1 MLNTSMAKQHHDSA
15 SHRSKHP
22 KGAGKRSYQKAL
34 RQAAKTGTA
43 FYRGKN
49 LTLQQLGGTPAAS
62 PPAKTSKPQRA
73 NLHKDEIRY
82 LSWNAGA
89 LTTAVWEELL
99 SLLATEP
106 FSEVKLVVVQET
118 HWRGSWQFS
127 QSGWHVVSSG
137 THKEQGA
144 GVLIMV
150 HSSLC
155 KAKDIRFN
163 EIMPGRLLHVRIPGE
178 SFSLDIISFYQFVWR
193 SKQTLTQNQEQR
205 KEALA
210 KLSQTIAQLPQ
221 RNTLLVAGDF
231 NTSLKPDKKHVGPCT
246 ISLSRLGQRGT
257 KDLQG
262 LLEKHKL
269 VAANTWSVRKP
280 ATHVQGHSVSQIDF
294 ALLRQTQA
302 RGPGKSCS
310 PCRQF
315 PVAIWREGSRHYP
328 LIGGIAHS
336 RRYSAQPVKNYDQ
349 SAMEYCYR
357 MDPDSLSNYTRA
369 VDLALEGA
377 EPSWALLRQ
386 AMEQA
391 MQREFPKTRN
401 EPRRST
407 DELWTNRRILRSLP
421 EVLLALADL
430 HRQLKQR
437 MVWRT
442 WAAVARQSAAARH
455 AKRRKFEQRQQLID
469 EQLAQAEAKSSKDG
483 SHSVYKV
490 IRSFKTGKPNERV
503 QLRDEQGRF
512 LTMREERQALED
524 YSKDLFGTGE
534 DFQLT
539 GASGSLGITPS
550 EVMDQLRSIK
560 VGKAVPR
567 DCPPIVAWRS
577 LGPAAQQHIAQL
589 LNQETQATSLDPRIT
604 SSSISWLPKP
614 PKKPDKPASLRP
626 IGVIAPE
633 GKVLAGHV
641 RRKLRPTLQAAM
653 SEVTQFGFVPGRGTE
668 EAICKALTH
677 IDEAR
682 DRARHIPRQ
691 AGRGHGG
698 VTLRGSLTFSV
709 DMSKAFDMVDRR
721 RLRESLE
728 LANADPFLIDLVGK
742 LHIQAL
748 YDMTA
753 SDQAFSIATR
763 RGIKQGCK
771 LAPSLFAFATFLL
784 FRRLGA
790 QCDLASLQK
799 ILTMYA
805 DDTLLQMHF
814 DDKLQLQEALQL
826 CDLLL
831 DQLIELGFKVNPEKS
846 ALLLQMHGGS
856 AQNIRQGLL
865 TTKQGEKFV
874 QLPSGRLIALKSQV
888 TYLGIVISY
897 QDYEMKSLRHRL
909 KASKAAL
916 KEVAHAVRNTR
927 AVTEK
932 RRLSIWRITAWAS
945 ATYGLHVVGLTS
957 QGLSLLESHM
967 IYQLRFVLRS
977 YSQET
982 HENNQDFMQ
991 RTGFK
996 TAKLLTLKRLQQ
1008 FIKRQHKPGSDKV
1021 DLLQYYLP
1029 RAEILYDS
1037 LTTLQA
1043 APRPNS
1049 IDQLQQHVCTVCGSL
1064 FSGTGALRR
1073 HSQKHHSGACMFPK
1087 GPRFNPKKHAKAG
1100 APECIACGHQFRSY
1114 FYLRRHVE
1122 ASTCPRVAVLLHD
1135 QGNDEAPATEL
1146 EQLHARVKEAAL
1158 REPGQAAMNPEFQI
1172 WLLESCALCGQALA
1186 GNKAVKQHLNRQ
1198 HPEVMSCVQDIISPR
1213 LQQHKVMMKKGQPC
1227 RYCRT
1232 KVDAPGRHSEQCVP
1246 LLQTHV
1252 LQEAQQQRL
1261 DLTPR
1266 AYVTKTRES
1275 PATSSSRRPPS
1286 LGLSVPVFVLEGFWL
1301 LANRRNHCYANAALQ
1316 ILHWVLPTESVPA
1329 LQEAYRASQLA
1340 RITPEHHILA
1350 AVIRGWSFDGNQHD
1364 SAEFLSAILQNL
1376 PGLQVCS
1383 WETRSPMEAGYV
1395 VDEEGLSPIFLT
1407 APVSDDLQYMIEQ
1420 WSSQLPVR
1428 ALITA
1433 ERVAFLALPRYV
1445 GDGKNNTPIRLQEQL
1460 SLPVFEAEGSVV
1472 TWHPFSLR
1480 AGVIH
1485 LGEVPTS
1492 GHYRSFVS
1500 NATQWFLADDS
1511 HPPAACSLTDPLI
1524 TGNVYMLLL
1533 ELQQA

>member
-1 MLNTSMAKQHHDSA
+1 MSTAKQHHDSA
-15 SHRSKHP
+15 NTRSKHP

-34 RQAAKTGTA
+34 RQAEKNGSAL
-43 FYRGKN
+43 YRGKS
-49 LTLQQLGGTPAAS
+49 LTLQQLGGTPAVL
-62 PPAKTSKPQRA
+62 PPARTSKPQRA
-73 NLHKDEIRY
+73 KPQKDEVRY

-99 SLLATEP
+99 SLLETEP

-127 QSGWHVVSSG
+127 KSGWHVVSSG

-150 HSSLC
+150 HGSLC

-205 KEALA
+205 KDALA

-231 NTSLKPDKKHVGPCT
+231 NTSLNPDKKHVGPCT
-246 ISLSRLGQRGT
+246 IGLSRLGQRGT
-257 KDLQG
+257 KDLQR
-262 LLEKHKL
+262 LLERHKL
-269 VAANTWSVRKP
+269 IAANTWSVRKP
-280 ATHVQGHSVSQIDF
+280 ATHVQGNSVSQIDF
-294 ALLRQTQA
+294 ALLRQSQA

-310 PCRQF
+310 PCRKF

-328 LIGGIAHS
+328 LLGGLVHS

-349 SAMEYCYR
+349 VAMEFCYR
-357 MDPDSLSNYTRA
+357 MDPDSLDSYTRM
-369 VDLALEGA
+369 VDDALQGT

-386 AMEQA
+386 TMEQA
-391 MQREFPKTRN
+391 LQSTFPKKRN
-401 EPRRST
+401 EHRHHAESLWSYRRT
-407 DELWTNRRILRSLP
+407 LRSLP

-437 MVWRT
+437 LVWRT

-455 AKRRKFEQRQQLID
+455 AQRRKFEQRQQLID
-469 EQLAQAEAKSSKDG
+469 EQLAQAEAKSSRDG
-483 SHSVYKV
+483 SHSLYKV
-490 IRSFKTGKPNERV
+490 IRSFKTGKPHERV
-503 QLRDEQGRF
+503 QLRDEHGRF
-512 LTMREERQALED
+512 LTMKEERKVLED
-524 YSKDLFGTGE
+524 YSRDLFGTGL

-539 GASGSLGITPS
+539 GASGSLGITTT

-577 LGPAAQQHIAQL
+577 LGPEAIQHISQL
-589 LNQETQATSLDPRIT
+589 LNKETQADSLDPKIT

-633 GKVLAGHV
+633 GKVLAGHL
-641 RRKLRPTLQAAM
+641 RKRLKPTLQAVM

-677 IDEAR
+677 VDEAR
-682 DRARHIPRQ
+682 ERARHMQRQ

-698 VTLRGSLTFSV
+698 VTLKGSLTFSV

-728 LANADPFLIDLVGK
+728 LADADPFLIDLVGK

-753 SDQAFSIATR
+753 SDQAFSIATQ

-790 QCDLASLQK
+790 KSDIASLQK
-799 ILTMYA
+799 VLTMYA

-814 DDKLQLQEALQL
+814 DDKAQMQEALQL

-831 DQLIELGFKVNPEKS
+831 DQLTELGFKVNPEKS
-846 ALLLQMHGGS
+846 ALLLQLHGGS
-856 AQNIRQGLL
+856 AQPTRQGLI
-865 TTKQGEKFV
+865 TTEQGEKFV
-874 QLPSGRLIALKSQV
+874 QLPSGRLIALRSQV
-888 TYLGIVISY
+888 TYLGIIISY

-909 KASKAAL
+909 QASKAAL
-916 KEVAHAVRNTR
+916 KEVAHAVRNSR

-945 ATYGLHVVGLTS
+945 AMYGLHVVGLTP
-957 QGLSLLESHM
+957 QGLSQLESHM
-967 IYQLRFVLRS
+967 IFQLRFVLRS

-982 HENNQDFMQ
+982 HETNQQFLQ
-991 RTGFK
+991 RNGFK
-996 TAKLLTLKRLQQ
+996 TAKLQVLKRLQQ
-1008 FIKRQHKPGSDKV
+1008 FIKRQSKPGGNKSA
-1021 DLLQYYLP
+1021 LLPFFLP
-1029 RAEILYDS
+1029 RAETLFDSMSS
-1037 LTTLQA
+1037 LTASSKVHTINQ
-1043 APRPNS
+1043 
-1049 IDQLQQHVCTVCGSL
+1049 QQQHVCTECGSL

-1073 HSQKHHSGACMFPK
+1073 HSQKHHAGACLYPK
-1087 GPRFNPKKHAKAG
+1087 GPRFNPKRHAKAG
-1100 APECIACGHQFRSY
+1100 TPECIACGHQFRSY
-1114 FYLRRHVE
+1114 FFLRRHVE
-1122 ASTCPRVAVLLHD
+1122 ASTCPRVSILLQNQD
-1135 QGNDEAPATEL
+1135 DAEEPITEL
-1146 EQLHARVKEAAL
+1146 EQLHERIKVEAL
-1158 REPGQAAMNPEFQI
+1158 RDPGQTAMNPDLQL

-1198 HPEVMSCVQDIISPR
+1198 HPDVMTCVQAKITPK
-1213 LQQHKVMMKKGQPC
+1213 LQQHKVMMKKGQSC

-1252 LQEAQQQRL
+1252 LQEAQRQRL

-1266 AYVTKTRES
+1266 AYEGKSRAPST
-1275 PATSSSRRPPS
+1275 TSRPRRAPQI
-1286 LGLSVPVFVLEGFWL
+1286 GLQVPVFVLEGFLL
-1301 LANRRNHCYANAALQ
+1301 LANRHNHCYANSALQ
-1316 ILHWVLPTESVPA
+1316 ILHWVMPA
-1329 LQEAYRASQLA
+1329 MSSPVLQEAFRASQLA
-1340 RITPEHHILA
+1340 RITPEHHVLA
-1350 AVIRGWSFDGNQHD
+1350 AITRGWTFDGSQHD
-1364 SAEFLSAILQNL
+1364 SAEFLSAILPNL
-1376 PGLQVCS
+1376 PGFQVCS

-1395 VDEEGLSPIFLT
+1395 VDDEGLSPIFLA
-1407 APVSDDLQYMIEQ
+1407 APLAADLQAMINQ
-1420 WSSQLPVR
+1420 WSNQTPVH
-1428 ALITA
+1428 AMITA
-1433 ERVAFLALPRYV
+1433 ERYAVLALPRYV
-1445 GDGKNNTPIRLQEQL
+1445 GAGKNSSPIRLQETL
-1460 SLPVFEAEGSVV
+1460 SLPVFEAEGSDLS
-1472 TWHPFSLR
+1472 WHSFGLR
-1480 AGVIH
+1480 AGVTHI
-1485 LGEVPTS
+1485 GEETTS
-1492 GHYRSFVS
+1492 GHYRSFIRT
-1500 NATQWFLADDS
+1500 ATQWFLADDS
-1511 HPPAACSLTDPLI
+1511 RPPTACNLNDPTI
-1524 TGNVYMLLL
+1524 TSNVYLLLL
-1533 ELQQA
+1533 ELQQD